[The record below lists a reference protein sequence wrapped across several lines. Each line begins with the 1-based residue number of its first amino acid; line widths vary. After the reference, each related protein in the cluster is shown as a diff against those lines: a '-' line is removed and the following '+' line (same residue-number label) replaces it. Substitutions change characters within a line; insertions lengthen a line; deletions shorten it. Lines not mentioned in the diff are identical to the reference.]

1 MTQPGAAEPAT
12 PDIKQ
17 NAHADNLPRRAVVLG
32 VLLLGLGFVVGYG
45 FHTVQSEQRP
55 VTPTGAGQNGEP
67 SNSGGT
73 STAKSTPPIVKG
85 LRVSPDGRRVAFTA
99 VSNKLNRANR
109 FIFDL
114 QTGQFTATVTPA
126 GWQDYIVQWSPD
138 GRKILFDREKIPRGV
153 AETTSGLHE
162 ADVDDIAPPK
172 ATPASEAASASAA
185 TPSVEATPAP
195 EDATQDRPLTARGVL
210 PPNDRSVAGF
220 WTPDGKLI
228 VKTRR
233 EPKFLYELRDGVP
246 IPVDRAG
253 VTYYQNRAVRENGK
267 TVFYVVR
274 DVPNQ
279 PDSAALFRIENGRSR
294 QLGAA
299 FETPEWVYVAENGR
313 WMIVCREAPDGEN
326 WEWTLGRVSPQG
338 ASVVSTRVVPGD
350 VSGVFWSPD
359 RKYILGAS
367 GESLWLIDIPS
378 LQSRRL
384 GNRTDWDADDAGWL
398 PDSKSVVVAS
408 KGKLWQVDVPSGAAR
423 EIWTFPPEYW
433 S

>member
-1 MTQPGAAEPAT
+1 
-12 PDIKQ
+12 
-17 NAHADNLPRRAVVLG
+17 
-32 VLLLGLGFVVGYG
+32 
-45 FHTVQSEQRP
+45 
-55 VTPTGAGQNGEP
+55 
-67 SNSGGT
+67 
-73 STAKSTPPIVKG
+73 

-114 QTGQFTATVTPA
+114 QTKQFNATVTPV
-126 GWQDYIVQWSPD
+126 GWQDYIVQWSAD
-138 GRKILFDREKIPRGV
+138 GRKILFDRERIPRGV

-162 ADVDDIAPPK
+162 ADIGEITSPE
-172 ATPASEAASASAA
+172 ATPAAAA
-185 TPSVEATPAP
+185 TPSSETTAASEVS
-195 EDATQDRPLTARGVL
+195 QDRPLTPRGVL
-210 PPNDRSVAGF
+210 PSHDRSVAGF

-246 IPVDRAG
+246 VPVDRAG
-253 VTYYQNRAVRENGK
+253 VTYYQNRAVREEGK
-267 TVFYVVR
+267 TAFYVVR
-274 DVPNQ
+274 DVPKQ
-279 PDSAALFRIENGRSR
+279 SERAALFRIENGRSR

-313 WMIVCREAPDGEN
+313 WMIVCREAPDGED
-326 WEWTLGRVSPQG
+326 WQWTLYRVSPQG
-338 ASVVSTRVVPGD
+338 ARMVSTRVVPGD

-359 RKYILGAS
+359 RKSVLGAS

-398 PDSKSVVVAS
+398 PDSKSVVVAA
-408 KGKLWQVDVPSGAAR
+408 KGKLWQVDVPSGTAR

-433 S
+433 N